1 MMHLKFLYLTLC
13 LTPLLGLSQGITQQ
27 FGLGGSE
34 SESPIG
40 LSFGPDG
47 SLFLLSTSRSP
58 NSGSI
63 DINDVPQ
70 IEAYFHLTKLL
81 PDFSVVWQ
89 KGYGGNGSDGPSS
102 ILAVQDGFILGG
114 STTSAQNTGNKT
126 APVYGQSDYWLL
138 KINYDGEIIWQQ
150 TYGGSNGQSL
160 RSIISLGNNE
170 YLLSGSSRSNASGVK
185 TENSYGGS
193 DYWLIKINGQ
203 GDIIWDKT
211 IGSSGDENLINSI
224 LLPNNTILVCGTS
237 TGLTASGLKTE
248 PNNSVLEDI
257 WLVCLDLNGNILWDR
272 VLGGVHFEEYGTV
285 TASNEAIYALIDSWS
300 DVSGQR
306 TAPRKG
312 GRDVWVVKLDF
323 DGTLLWDKA
332 FGGSGV
338 ELVRD
343 AFWDNDRIF
352 VASASSSN
360 ISFDKTE
367 DSKGGFD
374 YWPFTL
380 TLDGDVIEDI
390 TLGGD
395 QNDEARKIVKHHDKV
410 YILGASDSGIS
421 GDKTSINHGWD
432 DIWLVEIDAAT
443 LKVPAHFAPERIAV
457 YPNPFTSEIHVNFEE
472 LHVHRIELTDNTGKL
487 IQSFEINHSNTS
499 SIVIETGELPNGT
512 YHVRLISKHGIYS
525 KKVVC
530 LR

>member
-27 FGLGGSE
+27 IGLGGSE
-34 SESPIG
+34 SESPSQLVVNSNNELYMLNWCKG
-40 LSFGPDG
+40 
-47 SLFLLSTSRSP
+47 P
-58 NSGSI
+58 NSGTVSI
-63 DINDVPQ
+63 SGIPQNDW
-70 IEAYFHLTKLL
+70 YFWLTKYSE
-81 PDFSVVWQ
+81 DFTLIWQ
-89 KGYGGNGSDGPSS
+89 KGFGGNGSDIPLNMLNTG
-102 ILAVQDGFILGG
+102 DGLLLCGE
-114 STTSAQNTGNKT
+114 TTSAQNTGNKT

-138 KINYDGEIIWQQ
+138 KIDYDGEIIWQQ
-150 TYGGSNGQSL
+150 TYGGTNYQAL
-160 RSIISLGNNE
+160 KAVTKLGNNE

-211 IGSSGDENLINSI
+211 IGSAGDEKLLSSI

-323 DGTLLWDKA
+323 AGTLLWDKA

-380 TLDGDVIEDI
+380 TLDGDIIEDI

-443 LKVPAHFAPERIAV
+443 LKIPAHFAPERIAV